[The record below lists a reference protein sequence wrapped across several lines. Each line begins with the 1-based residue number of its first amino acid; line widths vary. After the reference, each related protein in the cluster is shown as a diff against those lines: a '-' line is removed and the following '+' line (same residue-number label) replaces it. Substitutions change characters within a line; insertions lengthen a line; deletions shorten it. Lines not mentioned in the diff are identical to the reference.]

1 MQCEGVQSRRF
12 TQGQKVLTSIAAS
25 ELHMYNVLTAL
36 LPLIVTHMAASE
48 LKTHLALTALL

>member
-1 MQCEGVQSRRF
+1 
-12 TQGQKVLTSIAAS
+12 
-25 ELHMYNVLTAL
+25 MYNVLTAL